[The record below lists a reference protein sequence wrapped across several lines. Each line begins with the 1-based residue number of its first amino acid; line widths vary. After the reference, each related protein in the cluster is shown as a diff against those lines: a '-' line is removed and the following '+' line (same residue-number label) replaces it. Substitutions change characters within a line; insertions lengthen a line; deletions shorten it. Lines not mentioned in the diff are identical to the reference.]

1 MSGQASLES
10 VESIEWKKT
19 RSSRS
24 KTTKVQSV
32 IYQINMLFWKTK
44 IFANFTWQLAHI
56 CECWSGGSVINQ
68 WDLCEACHI
77 YVKQHCNGRAP
88 LSFYKRQRR
97 SPGLFVCVL
106 SYEVVLS
113 VWRWKAKRVAGVGA
127 AQVGTASA
135 ARGASQIKD
144 ARVLQAIVPAALVLL
159 HPARTAV
166 QRPSKIRHIVR
177 IPVMCWSCEIFLCF

>member
-1 MSGQASLES
+1 M
-10 VESIEWKKT
+10 
-19 RSSRS
+19 
-24 KTTKVQSV
+24 
-32 IYQINMLFWKTK
+32 
-44 IFANFTWQLAHI
+44 
-56 CECWSGGSVINQ
+56 
-68 WDLCEACHI
+68 
-77 YVKQHCNGRAP
+77 
-88 LSFYKRQRR
+88 
-97 SPGLFVCVL
+97 
-106 SYEVVLS
+106 VLS

-177 IPVMCWSCEIFLCF
+177 IPVMC